1 MFKSPFKKIS
11 NIFRSPLKTPPSI
24 NFKRFFSPVTNIP
37 RPFCPP
43 PPLAHQQRNF
53 FGFDALSSRRSYTGH
68 KVVGYT
74 QKQLYD
80 VVSNID
86 DYHLFIPFCTNS
98 EVLKS
103 QYIDRRTK
111 ILTAALGVGFQG
123 FSETY
128 VSEVTCERPYF
139 VQAIASS
146 DALFKHLV
154 TTWRFTPHEEFPSTH
169 CNLDFCLEFEFAS
182 SIHAQ
187 VANVFFDQ
195 VNELI
200 VTAFEERCNQVYG
213 PPINLQ
219 DIDDE

>member
-1 MFKSPFKKIS
+1 MFKRPFKKIS
-11 NIFRSPLKTPPSI
+11 NIFRSSLKTPPSI

-37 RPFCPP
+37 RPFSPP
-43 PPLAHQQRNF
+43 PPSIRQQRNF
-53 FGFDALSSRRSYTGH
+53 FGFDALSSRRSYNGH
-68 KVVGYT
+68 KVLGYT

-98 EVLKS
+98 EVLKT

-128 VSEVTCERPYF
+128 VSEVTCERPCF

-169 CNLDFCLEFEFAS
+169 CNLDFNLDFEFAS